1 MHWEGSKGTLSI
13 SGLRNYTS
21 VTSIY
26 SDVAKLL
33 LIVFLTASSAL
44 NATDRNFDPGFVDSI
59 LMAQNQV
66 DIQAGDILQ
75 IQSTAVTASKVW
87 DLQAVNPPAY
97 FASIY
102 LVILVILLLF
112 VVLKFFYRNF
122 FEAGLLG
129 LPNDKVFLL
138 HHRGNKFT
146 DNFPWLA
153 FFFLRLIL
161 ITIAIQYG
169 VYFFTGKPEAAGL
182 TYFGIWMVVVASFYL
197 LRFAAEWMVQSAMG
211 LSKQFKVYYMQHLLI
226 TGWLWLP
233 AIGIILILFVNIDRI
248 SMPLYAGIVA
258 GLFITVGLFS
268 LLRSLLLWSSELRSH
283 LVYFFIYFCTFKIL
297 PYALALKWISDKWVL
312 FE

>member
-1 MHWEGSKGTLSI
+1 
-13 SGLRNYTS
+13 
-21 VTSIY
+21 VP
-26 SDVAKLL
+26 KLL
-33 LIVFLTASSAL
+33 LVVFLTISSAV
-44 NATDRNFDPGFVDSI
+44 NATDREFNPAFVDSI
-59 LMAQNQV
+59 LMAQEQV
-66 DIQAGDILQ
+66 DIQSGHFNK
-75 IQSTAVTASKVW
+75 IQGTTVAASKVW
-87 DLQAVNPPAY
+87 DLQTVNPPTH

-102 LVILVILLLF
+102 LVVLAILLLF

-146 DNFPWLA
+146 DSFPWIA

-161 ITIAIQYG
+161 IATAIQYG
-169 VYFFTGKPEAAGL
+169 VYYFTGKQEAAGL
-182 TYFGIWMVVVASFYL
+182 TYFGIWMAVVAAFYL
-197 LRFAAEWMVQSAMG
+197 LRFAAEWMVQSVVG

-248 SMPLYAGIVA
+248 SVPLYAGIVA
-258 GLFITVGLFS
+258 GILILVGLFS

-297 PYALALKWISDKWVL
+297 PYALALKWISDKWVI